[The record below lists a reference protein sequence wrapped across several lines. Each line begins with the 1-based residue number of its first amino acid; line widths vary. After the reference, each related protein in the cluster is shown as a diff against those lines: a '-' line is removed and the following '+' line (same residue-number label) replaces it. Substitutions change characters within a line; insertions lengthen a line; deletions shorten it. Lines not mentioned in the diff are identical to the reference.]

1 MIDRHSRR
9 LIGSVSSNDPKK
21 PFDSA
26 PSETPDLLQQDLSLD
41 RRRRVPTFQELQ
53 AVSAP
58 PPQPQPVPTQKVP
71 PNLVPRQAAQAAP
84 PPPRTAPPTQAE
96 RWVAQQRPQLATPTQ
111 PVNPVAAAPQ
121 QPRVAPPSPTAFA
134 QQHPPRPAQ
143 PLPQVTPI
151 ALSQSAVVPDGQR
164 APARPQPVHQS
175 APPQQQRATAPVRP
189 AVTVAQRP
197 HTPPPSPEEALAA
210 QRQEVF
216 SAQATSDVLERP
228 TMQQGAPQRPAVLPP
243 ELMVTQP
250 GTPGP
255 FAQKTARPAPAP
267 KPVENAERVVTD
279 DVIRAEPAALWRR
292 MGAWLFDLAFVVGL
306 VAGFLFIAVTVI
318 APKNLT
324 LAQQLALLAVPG
336 AALAGVL
343 AFVYTTLFAFLWN
356 GRTPGRRALGIHLVD
371 TSGHAPGPVRALLRA
386 GLSLVSFSLFLSGFW
401 LALFDRHGQTLHDKL
416 TRTFVVRLQDA

>member
-1 MIDRHSRR
+1 MIDSHSRH
-9 LIGSVSSNDPKK
+9 LIRAVSSDDPKN

-26 PSETPDLLQQDLSLD
+26 PSDTPDLLQKDLSLD

-53 AVSAP
+53 AVAAP
-58 PPQPQPVPTQKVP
+58 EPVLTQRVP
-71 PNLVPRQAAQAAP
+71 PNLVPRAAAQAA
-84 PPPRTAPPTQAE
+84 PPRTAPPTQAE
-96 RWVAQQRPQLATPTQ
+96 RWVALQRPNIATPTQ
-111 PVNPVAAAPQ
+111 PVNPTTVAPP

-134 QQHPPRPAQ
+134 QQPARPAQ
-143 PLPQVTPI
+143 PMPQVTP
-151 ALSQSAVVPDGQR
+151 LVPSQGAVVPEGQR
-164 APARPQPVHQS
+164 TPARPQPVHQ
-175 APPQQQRATAPVRP
+175 AVPPQQQRPTASVRP
-189 AVTVAQRP
+189 PATVAQRA
-197 HTPPPSPEEALAA
+197 HTPQPSPEEALAA

-216 SAQATSDVLERP
+216 STQATSDVLERP
-228 TMQQGAPQRPAVLPP
+228 TMPQGAPRRAAVLPP
-243 ELMVTQP
+243 EMLVTQP

-255 FAQKTARPAPAP
+255 FAQKAGRPAPAP
-267 KPVENAERVVTD
+267 AAKPVESAARAVTND
-279 DVIRAEPAALWRR
+279 IVHAEPAALWRR
-292 MGAWLFDLAFVVGL
+292 MGAWFFDLAFVVGL

-324 LAQQLALLAVPG
+324 LVQQLTLLAVPG

-371 TSGHAPGPVRALLRA
+371 NSGHAPGPVRALLRA